1 MEGIQ
6 KILVV
11 VIVTLTALLV
21 LVGVQV
27 VLVIVDL
34 RKAIKKLNNLLE
46 DSLIGGGLIRPDK
59 ITGILEMFRKGRKK
73 ETKEQGQI

>member
-1 MEGIQ
+1 MEAIQ

-59 ITGILEMFRKGRKK
+59 ITGILEMFKKGRKK
-73 ETKEQGQI
+73 ETKEQGQM

>member
-73 ETKEQGQI
+73 ETKEQGQV